1 MHTLIASVAWALSL
15 AVLTAG
21 AVSAD
26 TAQTR
31 AVDVAKSS
39 AMFGVQHVFVERV
52 TGTVPIVS
60 GSVTLA
66 APSSIPINV
75 KAVVDATKITTGD
88 PDQTSALRNQDFFD
102 TKRFPTWTFTST
114 AVTPHGSTAFGLDG
128 MLTIHGVRQPE
139 HLDVTVSGDA
149 EHPIYHATG
158 HIDRHAF
165 GMAVTRLDPAIG
177 GTVDVT
183 LSIALTDR

>member
-1 MHTLIASVAWALSL
+1 MRTLIALAGTLSL
-15 AVLTAG
+15 TILVSEMVL
-21 AVSAD
+21 AD
-26 TAQTR
+26 ATQTR
-31 AVDVAKSS
+31 TIDVAKSS

-52 TGTVPIVS
+52 TGTVPIIS
-60 GSVTLA
+60 GSVTPA
-66 APSSIPINV
+66 APSSIPISV
-75 KAVVDATKITTGD
+75 KAVLDATKIATGD
-88 PDQTSALRNQDFFD
+88 RDQTSVLRGADFFD

-114 AVTPHGSTAFGLDG
+114 TVTPHGSTAFGLDG
-128 MLTIHGVRQPE
+128 MLTIHGVAQPE

-183 LSIALTDR
+183 LSIALANQ